1 MCASCGDL
9 CTIRLTVLRCRS
21 SRRLRTVGK
30 TDKLQE
36 VIVIVHMAQQGPSTR
51 NLLYQKGRWCQCD
64 NTTQE
69 QRIQAQGAPLLQ
81 ATPATAWNAFNQQ
94 TLIQVPL
101 AITNASSSNTASSAT
116 APSAK
121 ASGHPPT
128 NQKATLSTPK
138 KCTRTLKASRN
149 S

>member
-1 MCASCGDL
+1 M
-9 CTIRLTVLRCRS
+9 LRCRS

-51 NLLYQKGRWCQCD
+51 NLLYRKGRWCQCD

-69 QRIQAQGAPLLQ
+69 QRIQAQGALLLQ

-94 TLIQVPL
+94 TLNQVPQ
-101 AITNASSSNTASSAT
+101 AITNASSSNTASRAT
-116 APSAK
+116 IIIIAPSAK